1 MRVKKIKIEIKS
13 TIQTLEEAKETM
25 GKIIKGEKTKKVEG
39 LYFEDLESMRKV
51 LTPKRLELLHKIKE
65 SNPSS
70 LYELAKQLNRD
81 LKNVIQDLA
90 YLEKL
95 GLVKLKKTLEG
106 RGKTVPLVGYDKILL
121 EITV

>member
-1 MRVKKIKIEIKS
+1 MKVRKIKIEIKP
-13 TIQTLEEAKETM
+13 TTQTLEEAKETM
-25 GKIIKGEKTKKVEG
+25 KKIMKGERVKKIKG

-81 LKNVIQDLA
+81 LKNVTQDLE
-90 YLEKL
+90 YLERL
-95 GLVKLKKTLEG
+95 DLVKLNKTLQG
-106 RGKTVPLVGYDKILL
+106 RGKTTPLVGYDKILL